1 MTFCAS
7 VNLLNQLKRKLAK
20 ESQTHF
26 IGASKQ
32 VTSKRAVTK
41 TSRNMKIDLTR
52 IFLFYISSWVSVL
65 SYTTSYPEDLDM
77 SGDDMEYSGSGSGI
91 GQDDVP
97 IDNDSFVT
105 VTNATGN
112 SWATDAPPVRIAQ
125 QTTVKPAIDAS
136 TPLGSDSVFPVN
148 TLVPRTET
156 SNSDGI
162 LHHTTSVYSYD
173 VMAERTSTTTKSE
186 DKVDIIIV
194 PETEELTTKS
204 AMDSTSQIKE
214 VVTTAYTT
222 KEFTSASVSTTTS
235 VIGLEEKVT
244 VVTTTAMVE
253 TTTDS
258 EDEVKSKTVPMPVQE
273 FDETTTVPDEVFDAG
288 TVSLPNE
295 TPAAPTTTTS
305 AADITSGWG
314 GSDDEG
320 VLTTTSTQH
329 TEFIPDFIENNII
342 PDVRRG
348 VDIAKP
354 DDDDD
359 LTFDNEVGKRNTQ
372 KASAENQNILERKEV
387 LAGVIAG
394 GVVGVAFAVM
404 LIALM
409 AYRMKKKDEGSYA
422 LDDHKPTNGDYQKV
436 RKQEEFLA

>member
-1 MTFCAS
+1 M
-7 VNLLNQLKRKLAK
+7 
-20 ESQTHF
+20 
-26 IGASKQ
+26 
-32 VTSKRAVTK
+32 
-41 TSRNMKIDLTR
+41 
-52 IFLFYISSWVSVL
+52 
-65 SYTTSYPEDLDM
+65 
-77 SGDDMEYSGSGSGI
+77 
-91 GQDDVP
+91 
-97 IDNDSFVT
+97 
-105 VTNATGN
+105 
-112 SWATDAPPVRIAQ
+112 
-125 QTTVKPAIDAS
+125 KPAIDAS
-136 TPLGSDSVFPVN
+136 TPLGSDSLFPVN

-173 VMAERTSTTTKSE
+173 VMAERTSSTTKSD
-186 DKVDIIIV
+186 DKVDIKIV

-235 VIGLEEKVT
+235 VIGLKEKVP

-273 FDETTTVPDEVFDAG
+273 FDETTTAPDEVFDAVTDG
-288 TVSLPNE
+288 LPDE

-329 TEFIPDFIENNII
+329 TEFITDFIENNII

-354 DDDDD
+354 VSISFIYETHTDVFF
-359 LTFDNEVGKRNTQ
+359 LWVWMIKCYLCCTTHLKNPSRVCFNECYHNIV
-372 KASAENQNILERKEV
+372 SSMENWIIK
-387 LAGVIAG
+387 I
-394 GVVGVAFAVM
+394 
-404 LIALM
+404 
-409 AYRMKKKDEGSYA
+409 
-422 LDDHKPTNGDYQKV
+422 
-436 RKQEEFLA
+436 